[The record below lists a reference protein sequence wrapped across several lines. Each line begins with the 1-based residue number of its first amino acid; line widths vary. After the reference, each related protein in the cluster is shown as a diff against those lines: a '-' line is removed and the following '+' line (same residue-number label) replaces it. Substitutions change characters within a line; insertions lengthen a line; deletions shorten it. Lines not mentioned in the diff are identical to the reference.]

1 MSAHAKNRTHEDKLR
16 HLERAVRK
24 FGDSDGKR
32 AEALERLTSAPRIGK
47 ETRPANIPAVR
58 K

>member
-32 AEALERLTSAPRIGK
+32 TEALQRLQGAS
-47 ETRPANIPAVR
+47 TRRTNNGGAQR
-58 K
+58 EGD